1 MCFNVLKYVLF
12 KNKNVGKIFVR
23 NYISWKKYERGKKW
37 VEVLDS
43 PKIGNNFKELI
54 KGENTGLE
62 SLLPSYGKSTLLS
75 LAV

>member
-54 KGENTGLE
+54 KGENRGLE